1 MAEYTLNDCPIF
13 WDQLK
18 VQSNNDGEVKAPY
31 FLALEM
37 MPKGGQLDLYFVP
50 VKTGT
55 FEVFCTIAGH
65 KERGMAGTLTIQ

>member
-1 MAEYTLNDCPIF
+1 
-13 WDQLK
+13 
-18 VQSNNDGEVKAPY
+18 
-31 FLALEM
+31 M
-37 MPKGGQLDLYFVP
+37 MPKGGQLDLYFVL

>member
-1 MAEYTLNDCPIF
+1 
-13 WDQLK
+13 
-18 VQSNNDGEVKAPY
+18 
-31 FLALEM
+31 M